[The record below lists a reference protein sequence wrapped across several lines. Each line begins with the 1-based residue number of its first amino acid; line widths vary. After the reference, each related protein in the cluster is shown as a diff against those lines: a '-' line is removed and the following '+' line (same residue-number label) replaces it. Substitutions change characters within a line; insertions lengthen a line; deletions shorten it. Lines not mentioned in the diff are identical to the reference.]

1 MPSSARN
8 ILRLAVA
15 AGFLA
20 IAAGQP
26 KEPVPQSYKDP
37 KSRLTLQIPAGWN
50 KIQMNDDGVQ
60 FNNAGAFVSM
70 LVLPGS
76 DVDLTLASMGS
87 STGKIWKNFTEER
100 RGDATFG
107 GLPAKYVTYSG
118 LSPIGMDSYIQLLA
132 ATDRQS
138 TYVLMTQASKSD
150 FARRKA
156 IFDSIERSF
165 TLLGAANAPAS
176 PPAPAGVTSAVK
188 APPAVAPA
196 AKPRATAPA
205 VPPAVAPPA
214 AAPATALPATAPAV
228 PPAARVAA
236 AALPADGSVYR
247 MKLARIVDER
257 SFEQPMT
264 ALTML
269 IPLDWQFQGGV
280 QYGQG
285 AGCHA
290 NLAQLVFRATSPDGR
305 LAIELFPGNTWQWTD
320 DVNMR
325 NMMTASNQQMARLG
339 AHGCDIM
346 APMSADAYL
355 RRNVVPSVRRS
366 ARVENSEQLPDT
378 APRLA
383 QEARELEQ
391 TAARQGVR
399 VNIRTD
405 AGRVRVSYSQGS
417 EAVEEWLTAMT
428 FTIGMAG
435 PSFNVRTGRGG
446 QVLYYTNSVD
456 HLFGLRA
463 PQGQLDAQ
471 DRLFQLILGTVKVNP
486 QWQARVEQAIA
497 NLNAQDIKGA
507 NDRSAI
513 ATKLGQDMA
522 KMQQEVYQ
530 NAENSRE
537 HSMANWSQY
546 LRGVQTFRNPATGDT
561 VELSNGY
568 DHAWAG
574 PDSTYVVTNL
584 NNFNPNSSFDG
595 HWTKLE
601 AVTH

>member
-1 MPSSARN
+1 
-8 ILRLAVA
+8 
-15 AGFLA
+15 
-20 IAAGQP
+20 
-26 KEPVPQSYKDP
+26 
-37 KSRLTLQIPAGWN
+37 
-50 KIQMNDDGVQ
+50 
-60 FNNAGAFVSM
+60 
-70 LVLPGS
+70 
-76 DVDLTLASMGS
+76 
-87 STGKIWKNFTEER
+87 
-100 RGDATFG
+100 
-107 GLPAKYVTYSG
+107 
-118 LSPIGMDSYIQLLA
+118 
-132 ATDRQS
+132 
-138 TYVLMTQASKSD
+138 
-150 FARRKA
+150 
-156 IFDSIERSF
+156 
-165 TLLGAANAPAS
+165 
-176 PPAPAGVTSAVK
+176 
-188 APPAVAPA
+188 
-196 AKPRATAPA
+196 
-205 VPPAVAPPA
+205 
-214 AAPATALPATAPAV
+214 
-228 PPAARVAA
+228 
-236 AALPADGSVYR
+236 
-247 MKLARIVDER
+247 
-257 SFEQPMT
+257 
-264 ALTML
+264 
-269 IPLDWQFQGGV
+269 
-280 QYGQG
+280 
-285 AGCHA
+285 
-290 NLAQLVFRATSPDGR
+290 
-305 LAIELFPGNTWQWTD
+305 
-320 DVNMR
+320 MR

-355 RRNVVPSVRRS
+355 RRNVLPSVRRS
-366 ARVENSEQLPDT
+366 ARVENSEPLPDT

-391 TAARQGVR
+391 IAARQGVR

-417 EAVEEWLTAMT
+417 EAVEEWFTAMT

-446 QVLYYTNSVD
+446 QVLYYTNSAD

-513 ATKLGQDMA
+513 ATKLGQDMSR
-522 KMQQEVYQ
+522 MQQEVYR

-537 HSMANWSQY
+537 HSVANWSQY

-601 AVTH
+601 AVAQ

>member
-1 MPSSARN
+1 MISWRN
-8 ILRLAVA
+8 IGRFLAA

-26 KEPVPQSYKDP
+26 KEAAAQSYKDP
-37 KSRLTLQIPAGWN
+37 KGRLTLQVPAGWN

-60 FNNAGAFVSM
+60 FNNAGAFVTM

-76 DVDLTLASMGS
+76 DVDLTLGSMGT

-118 LSPIGMDSYIQLLA
+118 LSPLGMDSYIQLLA

-138 TYVLMTQASKSD
+138 IYVLMTQASKSD
-150 FARRKA
+150 FTRRKA
-156 IFDSIERSF
+156 IFDGIERSF
-165 TLLGAANAPAS
+165 TLTGAATAS
-176 PPAPAGVTSAVK
+176 GPPPTPAGVTSAVK
-188 APPAVAPA
+188 P
-196 AKPRATAPA
+196 
-205 VPPAVAPPA
+205 PPA
-214 AAPATALPATAPAV
+214 APTAAPPPRGAARALPSNGA
-228 PPAARVAA
+228 
-236 AALPADGSVYR
+236 VYR

-257 SFEQPMT
+257 GFEQPMT
-264 ALTML
+264 ALTL
-269 IPLDWQFQGGV
+269 LVPIDWQFQGGV

-285 AGCHA
+285 TGCHA
-290 NLAQLVFRATSPDGR
+290 NLVKLVFRATSPDGR
-305 LAIELFPGNTWQWTD
+305 LAIELLPGNTWQWTD

-325 NMMTASNQQMARLG
+325 NMMTASNQQMARYG

-346 APMSADAYL
+346 APMTADAYL
-355 RRNVVPSVRRS
+355 RRNVLPAVRRN
-366 ARVENSEQLPDT
+366 ARVEGSEPLPDT
-378 APRLA
+378 APRLEE
-383 QEARELEQ
+383 EARQLQ
-391 TAARQGVR
+391 QMAAQQGTR

-405 AGRVRVSYSQGS
+405 AGRVRVSYTQGT
-417 EAVEEWLTAMT
+417 EAVEEWFTAMT

-446 QVLYYTNSVD
+446 QVQYYTNSAD
-456 HLFGLRA
+456 HLFALRA

-471 DRLFQLILGTVKVNP
+471 DKLFQLILGTVKVNP

-497 NLNAQDIKGA
+497 NLNAADIKGA

-513 ATKLGQDMA
+513 ATKMGQDMA
-522 KMQQEVYQ
+522 RMSQEVYK
-530 NAENSRE
+530 NASESRD
-537 HSMANWSQY
+537 HSVANWSQY

-561 VELSNGY
+561 VELSNSY
-568 DHAWAG
+568 DHAWEG
-574 PDSTYVVTNL
+574 PDNTYVVTNL

-595 HWTKLE
+595 HWTQLE
-601 AVTH
+601 AVQR